1 MALAF
6 TNLVVRSPRRVR
18 LLWDAA
24 LGGGAFSASWFALE
38 NLDGAGTS
46 PNVVAALA
54 VPSYPDQCELVLDD
68 DLVIDGLYEL
78 TIGAGVPP
86 ASGGTAPGYT
96 RQFRPEGRPEDPS
109 PTLRLDDVIA
119 ELFETDLI
127 HDGKDFVEEANGD
140 LAGVTGPENAKR
152 AFARRLVSNGL
163 AWRSGYGARARRF
176 VDAPEAT
183 LPELRGNVSEQA
195 RRDDRIVRAAVS
207 IPGTQDA
214 GQPIVNVDL
223 EFLGG
228 FFSSVRV

>member
-1 MALAF
+1 MALGF
-6 TNLVVRSPRRVR
+6 VNLLVRSPRRVR

-24 LGGGAFSASWFALE
+24 LGGGAFSPSWFTFE
-38 NLDGAGTS
+38 TLDGAGTN

-54 VPSYPDQCELVLDD
+54 VPSYPDQCELVLDN
-68 DLVIDGLYEL
+68 DLAIGGLYRL

-96 RQFRPEGRPEDPS
+96 RDFRPEGRPADPS

-119 ELFETDLI
+119 ELFQTDLL

-163 AWRSGYGARARRF
+163 AWRSDYGVKARRF
-176 VDAPEAT
+176 VDAPEPT
-183 LPELRGNVSEQA
+183 LPELRGRVAEQA
-195 RRDDRIVRAAVS
+195 RRDDRIVRAAAS

-223 EFLGG
+223 EFIGG
-228 FFSSVRV
+228 FFDSVRT